1 MGIDDTFEF
10 TLFSKDYSKFKDYLL
25 KGNFVCG
32 KGIVKEKNWNNDS
45 DTIALE
51 FKLTEMMMLDEVLD
65 NFVKSI
71 VFHIKLDDIDDAF
84 CEKME
89 KIIKKNKGKVQLI
102 TSVEDYVDDEKIS
115 IQMIAEK
122 RVNPSTILKELK
134 NIDKILGIEIR

>member
-1 MGIDDTFEF
+1 
-10 TLFSKDYSKFKDYLL
+10 
-25 KGNFVCG
+25 
-32 KGIVKEKNWNNDS
+32 
-45 DTIALE
+45 
-51 FKLTEMMMLDEVLD
+51 
-65 NFVKSI
+65 
-71 VFHIKLDDIDDAF
+71 
-84 CEKME
+84 ME